1 MNPDTVSTRV
11 RDGAADPQTP
21 ASVTPLRRLT
31 DALAAVMIVPEI
43 AGERCVH
50 ARIETAR
57 CRACADACPR
67 GAWIV
72 DAEQVGLDTEACD
85 GCELC
90 VPACSEGAIVSRRL
104 RDPEIRS
111 WNDRPA
117 AFRACERAGV
127 AAATGVVPCLHA
139 TGGVEL
145 LRLYRR
151 GVRDWIVSAAPCESC
166 SRGNNPR
173 FQAAIDQTQRL
184 LSSRAL
190 PPLTVT
196 VLEPQHW
203 AARAASA
210 AVATDSAV
218 LSRRGF
224 FRKALGVAAD
234 AVADS
239 AADADA
245 RASFAPATAWLPD
258 AGSNSVQLYQPVI
271 DPHRCNGCDAC
282 ARLCPHR
289 AIALERSPDGP
300 RYRLD
305 GRLCTG
311 CGICRD
317 VCDQNAASVL
327 ALQPQATAAVTLVER
342 RCPACG
348 TTHHRPAATVSDDAL
363 CRICARTRR
372 TRLLYQTL
380 D

>member
-1 MNPDTVSTRV
+1 MSPDTASTRV
-11 RDGAADPQTP
+11 RDSAADPQTP
-21 ASVTPLRRLT
+21 ASNAPLRPLT
-31 DALAAVMIVPEI
+31 DAFAAALIVPDI

-72 DAEQVGLDTEACD
+72 DAETVGIDTEACD

-90 VPACSEGAIVSRRL
+90 VPACPEGAIIGRRSR
-104 RDPEIRS
+104 DSDIRV
-111 WNDRPA
+111 WNDRPV

-127 AAATGVVPCLHA
+127 AATAGVVPCLHA
-139 TGGVEL
+139 IGVAEL
-145 LRLYRR
+145 LRLYRK
-151 GVRDWIVSAAPCESC
+151 GVRDWIVSAAPCDSC
-166 SRGNNPR
+166 PRGSNPR
-173 FQAAIDQTQRL
+173 FQEAIDQTRLL

-196 VLEPQHW
+196 VLEPQRW
-203 AARAASA
+203 SASAERAAVHSD
-210 AVATDSAV
+210 ATA
-218 LSRRGF
+218 LSRRNF
-224 FRKALGVAAD
+224 FRKALHVAAD
-234 AVADS
+234 AVAES
-239 AADADA
+239 AADADT
-245 RASFAPATAWLPD
+245 RTPFAPATAWLPD
-258 AGSNSVQLYQPVI
+258 AGANTVQLHQPAI
-271 DPHRCNGCDAC
+271 DPQRCNGCDAC
-282 ARLCPHR
+282 VQLCPHQ
-289 AIALERSPDGP
+289 AIALERRPDGLQ
-300 RYRLD
+300 YRLD

-327 ALQPQATAAVTLVER
+327 MLQPQATAAMTLVEQ

-348 TTHHRPAATVSDDAL
+348 TTYHQPAATVSREGL
-363 CRICARTRR
+363 CRVCARTRR